1 MQTEIK
7 KIVMDT
13 LKDLQKKKVITKNL
27 KISDNS
33 VLLGDNSILD
43 SIGFVTF
50 LTNCEESFQK
60 NFKKNF
66 IIKMNEIHDLNQ
78 GKHFLKLIDFV
89 KAVDKLI
96 AK

>member
-1 MQTEIK
+1 MQTKIK
-7 KIVMDT
+7 KIVIDS
-13 LKDLQKKKVITKNL
+13 LKNLQKKKVITKNQ

-50 LTNCEESFQK
+50 LTDCEEGLQK
-60 NFKKNF
+60 KFKKNF
-66 IIKMNEIHDLNQ
+66 TIKMNEIHDLNQ

-89 KAVDKLI
+89 KAVNKLI

>member
-1 MQTEIK
+1 MQTEIR
-7 KIVMDT
+7 KIVIDS
-13 LKDLQKKKVITKNL
+13 LRNLQKKKVIAKNQ

-50 LTNCEESFQK
+50 LTNCEENFQK
-60 NFKKNF
+60 KFKKNF
-66 IIKMNEIHDLNQ
+66 LIKMNEIHDLNQ